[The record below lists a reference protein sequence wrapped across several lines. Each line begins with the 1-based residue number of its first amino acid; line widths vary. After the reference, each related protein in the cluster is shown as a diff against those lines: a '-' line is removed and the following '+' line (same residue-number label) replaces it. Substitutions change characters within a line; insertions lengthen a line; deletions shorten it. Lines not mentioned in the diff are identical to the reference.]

1 MKCAIRLRTRFLAET
16 GFYNLGL
23 GELPQRKPS
32 QHSLVLRDWPCQNN
46 LFHVENRQP
55 CACFYNL
62 SLEKEKKKS
71 LTDFMAEPCTEGIML
86 TEEQLNLKELV

>member
-1 MKCAIRLRTRFLAET
+1 MRNQFRTRFLAET

-23 GELPQRKPS
+23 GELPPKKTFSALISS
-32 QHSLVLRDWPCQNN
+32 QGLAMPNN

-62 SLEKEKKKS
+62 FEKKKKKTKN
-71 LTDFMAEPCTEGIML
+71 LTDFMAEPCTESIML
-86 TEEQLNLKELV
+86 TEEQLNLKKLV